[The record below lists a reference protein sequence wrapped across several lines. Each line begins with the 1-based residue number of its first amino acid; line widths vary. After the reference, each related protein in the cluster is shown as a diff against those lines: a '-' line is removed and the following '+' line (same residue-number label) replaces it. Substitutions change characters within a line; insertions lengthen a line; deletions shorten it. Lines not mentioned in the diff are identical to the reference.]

1 MEQVGSDT
9 SAVSLTSS
17 RGSWR
22 QKDKQSRRYGT
33 YNRGP
38 IRALE
43 YSKGRRRGNKSNDE
57 PLSPKS
63 VHPGTVIK
71 TTVHPGTVIK
81 TTVQQLN
88 LECVKP
94 QRAGVIIYTVV
105 NGSIY
110 FGLGL
115 DSRTH
120 DLTDFGG
127 GVVYKIDKHAIN
139 GALREFEEE
148 TLSIFDPIQFEDI
161 IDCPVIYDNRNLII
175 FVHLNVDPDTVCL
188 AFIEKFKKSM
198 ADNVGDITE
207 HSGKRRSRESKE
219 PEVCGIT
226 WLTWGEFQYCIAN
239 RGILFSR
246 VQKFL
251 ARADNFSHLL

>member
-1 MEQVGSDT
+1 M
-9 SAVSLTSS
+9 
-17 RGSWR
+17 
-22 QKDKQSRRYGT
+22 
-33 YNRGP
+33 
-38 IRALE
+38 
-43 YSKGRRRGNKSNDE
+43 
-57 PLSPKS
+57 
-63 VHPGTVIK
+63 
-71 TTVHPGTVIK
+71 IK

-88 LECVKP
+88 LECVRP

-127 GVVYKIDKHAIN
+127 GVIYKIDIDAIK

-148 TLSIFDPIQFEDI
+148 TLGIFDSIRTEDI
-161 IDCPVIYDNRNLII
+161 MQCPVIYDDRNLII

-188 AFIEKFKKSM
+188 SFNEKFKKAVSE
-198 ADNVGDITE
+198 GDDGTTE
-207 HSGKRRSRESKE
+207 HSEKKRHREPRE

-226 WLTWGEFQYCIAN
+226 WLTWEEFQHCIGT